1 MKQMPILGIKA
12 LRLLEKAMRY
22 GSIKIVT
29 PEGQEISYTG
39 PQKGPHGEII
49 LHDWRTVTAILGEG
63 DIGLGNAYMSKW
75 WDSPALEPLLSVFMM
90 NMEGLGRLAWGTPLH
105 RIKSV
110 LLEWIFRRNNL
121 RGSQRNIMAHYDVG
135 NDFYAQWLDPTMTY
149 SSALFEKPETDLE
162 TGQKAKYAR
171 ILERLGEKRRDILEI
186 GCGWGG
192 FLASAIEQ
200 GRKIT
205 ALTISPRQHDYVRQ
219 RVGPMADVY
228 LKDYRKSDGTYSAIV
243 SIEMFE
249 AVGERYWSTYFN
261 TIRDRLTSTGIAM
274 IQMISIDDKLFPS
287 YRTSSDYIRHH
298 IFPGGLLPSLS
309 RFKAESQRAGLIVRD
324 VFSFGQDYARTC
336 REWLRR
342 FDDAIPYLQTL
353 GYEEGFMR
361 GWRLYLAM
369 CAGAFALGRTNVHQ
383 VELVPLQQKISS
395 P

>member
-1 MKQMPILGIKA
+1 MKPRPYFVTKA
-12 LRLLEKAMRY
+12 LRMLEKAIQY
-22 GSIKIVT
+22 GSLKVIT
-29 PEGQEISYTG
+29 PDGQEHTFYGRHS
-39 PQKGPHGEII
+39 GPHGEFI
-49 LHDWRTVTAILGEG
+49 LHDWRTVRATLEGG
-63 DIGLGNAYMSKW
+63 DIGLGDAYMSGW

-90 NMEGLGRLAWGTPLH
+90 NMQGLGQLAWGSPLH

-110 LLEWIFRRNNL
+110 LLQWVFRRNTIK
-121 RGSQRNIMAHYDVG
+121 GSQRNIMAHYDVG
-135 NDFYAQWLDPTMTY
+135 NDFYEHWLDPTMTY
-149 SSALFEKPETDLE
+149 SSALFDNPETDLE
-162 TGQKAKYAR
+162 TAQKAKYAR

-192 FLASAIEQ
+192 FMASALDQ

-205 ALTISPRQHDYVRQ
+205 ALTISPRQLAYARQ
-219 RVGPMADVY
+219 RVGTSADVY
-228 LKDYRKSDGTYSAIV
+228 LKDYRKADGTYSAIV

-261 TIRDRLTSTGIAM
+261 TIRDRLTSTGLAM
-274 IQMISIDDKLFPS
+274 IQMISIDDTLFSS

-309 RFKAESQRAGLIVRD
+309 RFKAESERAGLKVRD

-336 REWLRR
+336 REWLHR
-342 FDDAIPYLQTL
+342 FDKATPHLKAL

-383 VELVPLQQKISS
+383 IELIPSKR
-395 P
+395 